1 MPISVYM
8 VYILILQKLRHVQC
22 NIAFEKVVQWPL
34 DPLDFNGRNT
44 HCHFDIC
51 KYNAYNIAWQTT
63 AIDLFIRAFLD
74 IILASP
80 FCENMSRWSR
90 YLCFQPFSIF
100 ESIYRF
106 IDFFHFFLF
115 IKQNHKQN
123 MRPGNFQFCL
133 HINLN
138 RFSNETNIICA
149 HTFEMLF
156 SSAFSSFDFYFESYS
171 ISD

>member
-1 MPISVYM
+1 MA
-8 VYILILQKLRHVQC
+8 
-22 NIAFEKVVQWPL
+22 N
-34 DPLDFNGRNT
+34 NG
-44 HCHFDIC
+44 HWFIHF
-51 KYNAYNIAWQTT
+51 A
-63 AIDLFIRAFLD
+63 RAFLE

-90 YLCFQPFSIF
+90 FLCSQPFSIF

-138 RFSNETNIICA
+138 RFSNETNI
-149 HTFEMLF
+149 TYGMLF

-171 ISD
+171 ISDWIFFVWWTFETNIWQTFAGFIDGLV